1 MVIIENNK
9 IGIQEENE
17 ADTENENKID
27 INDKNKIQYNDKK
40 GKHSNEKSSF
50 NFLKIIKRIFEGIGI
65 AIILLALIILLRA
78 LIFKE
83 YSFMGHRFYIIMSG
97 SMEEAIHVG
106 DGIVVK
112 EVKDANT
119 LKVGDVIVF
128 DTSEGSTAHRIVKTY
143 TEGENKLFRTKGD
156 ANNTQDK
163 VLVKMSQVRGKVL
176 FRVPKIGK
184 ALLFFRKHMVIIL
197 LLFFALLIIIELI
210 RRLVIGARENEEE

>member
-1 MVIIENNK
+1 MGIIEDNK
-9 IGIQEENE
+9 LGIQET
-17 ADTENENKID
+17 DKLDIENENKTNIEHER
-27 INDKNKIQYNDKK
+27 KIQYNDKN

-65 AIILLALIILLRA
+65 AIIILALIILLRA

-83 YSFMGHRFYIIMSG
+83 YSFMGYRFYIIMSG

-119 LKVGDVIVF
+119 LKVGDIIVF

-210 RRLVIGARENEEE
+210 RRLIIGARENEEE